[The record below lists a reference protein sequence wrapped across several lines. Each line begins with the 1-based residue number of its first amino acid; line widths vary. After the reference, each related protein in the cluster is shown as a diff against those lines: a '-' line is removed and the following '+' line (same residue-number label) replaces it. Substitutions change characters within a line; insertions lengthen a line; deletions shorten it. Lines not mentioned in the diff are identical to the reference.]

1 MNGIE
6 ILKEENRKLV
16 EKIIENM
23 KKGYIFKPDWEAS
36 VLRPQNPVSEA
47 IYKGRNKL
55 TLMIQALEK
64 GYDDPRW
71 LTFNQAKEKGWHIK
85 KGERGT
91 RCVKVISTEKVK
103 EKDEKTGE
111 LVEVERELAQRKY
124 NFFTVFNANQ
134 IEGIPPLE
142 KIKPDKSQISEI
154 INDVI
159 ASSECPIKF
168 VAQTSA
174 FYSPSKDEIV
184 LPLRVAF
191 KSEESFLATTLHE
204 MGHSTGHESRLN
216 RDIKNTFGSK
226 DYAKE
231 ELVAELCSVF
241 TQARLNVKLEGEHFN
256 NHSAYLESWIK
267 VLEEEP
273 NILFKV
279 AREADKASERIY
291 NNYLEKEKEV
301 IKQLNKEIANTDK
314 PKESENNNITEEKEK
329 QRRFFRGLVID
340 FYWAEKDLGIKENIT
355 LRATEAYKFLEK
367 LIKEDIEQNKRQNY
381 LMEEEKKGNF
391 IPGALYYKTKLAIQY
406 AGYKT
411 GDIHI
416 DLGDLEFGGK
426 TKVSDALEERLK
438 LFPKELIHF
447 KEDFAKRENTT
458 PQDIVETANK
468 ILQNID
474 NVIGKFRKQEEMYL
488 TNLQQ
493 KQDIALEP
501 VKENPFLKKAIQD
514 RTMQLTLS
522 R

>member
-1 MNGIE
+1 MNAVDIIRQDNE
-6 ILKEENRKLV
+6 KLV
-16 EKIIENM
+16 KKLIENM
-23 KKGYIFKPDWEAS
+23 KKGYIFKKDWNVSA
-36 VLRPQNPVSEA
+36 LRPQNPISDVMYRGLNKFKLMNEA
-47 IYKGRNKL
+47 IDK
-55 TLMIQALEK
+55 E
-64 GYDDPRW
+64 YDDPRW
-71 LTFNQAKEKGWHIK
+71 LTFNQAKENGWKVK
-85 KGERGT
+85 KGEKGI
-91 RCVKVISTEKVK
+91 RCIKVISTEKVK

-111 LVEVERELAQRKY
+111 MIEVERQLANKMYKY
-124 NFFTVFNANQ
+124 FTVFNANQ

-142 KIKPDKSQISEI
+142 KIKPDKSQVSEI
-154 INDVI
+154 INDVM

-168 VAQTSA
+168 IAQDRA
-174 FYSPSKDEIV
+174 FYSPSEDKIV
-184 LPLRVAF
+184 LPLRESF
-191 KSEESFLATTLHE
+191 KSEESFLATALHE

-267 VLEEEP
+267 ALEEEP

-291 NNYLEKEKEV
+291 NNYLEREKEV
-301 IKQLNKEIANTDK
+301 IKQLDKEIANTDK
-314 PKESENNNITEEKEK
+314 SKESENNNIAEEKEK

-340 FYWAEKDLGIKENIT
+340 FYCSEKDLGIKENTT

-367 LIKEDIEQNKRQNY
+367 LIKEDIEQNKRKNY
-381 LMEEEKKGNF
+381 LMEEQEKGNF

-411 GDIHI
+411 GDIRI

-474 NVIGKFRKQEEMYL
+474 NAIGKFRRQEEMYL

-493 KQDIALEP
+493 KQEIALEP
-501 VKENPFLKKAIQD
+501 AKENPFLKKVIQD